1 MAVTKKKKTSA
12 IAQVKKRIV
21 SVREAEPWVKVLLF
35 GKNGKGKTRTG
46 ATAPKCVIL
55 DCNEK
60 GTKSIRNYPGV
71 EVFHAKTWEDV
82 VWFYWYLRSGEHEHE
97 SFMVDTVTGMQS
109 LCMTQVLQESEDRD
123 PAKDPKM
130 ASMRDYGKVNQLMKD
145 MMLWMRNLPMHV
157 VFIAQERTFDN
168 EETGETEKVPDL
180 SPGSRATL
188 TACVDFIGHIRSKEV
203 RTVNKRT
210 KKEVKGWRTLML
222 IGPHETY
229 LTKDRSGVLP
239 RVVVNPS
246 IPKIIEAANSLDEE

>member
-1 MAVTKKKKTSA
+1 VAKGTKKQSA

-21 SVREAEPWVKVLLF
+21 SVKDAEPYVKVCLF

-46 ATAPKCVIL
+46 ATAPDCILL

-60 GTKSIRNYPGV
+60 GTKSIRNYPNV
-71 EVFHAKTWEDV
+71 EVFHAKNWEDV
-82 VWFYWYLRSGEHEHE
+82 VWFYWYLRSGEHEHK
-97 SFMVDTVTGMQS
+97 SFMVDTVTGMQA
-109 LCMTQVLQESEDRD
+109 LCMTQVLKESEDRD

-168 EETGETEKVPDL
+168 DETGETERVPDL

-203 RTVNKRT
+203 RAVNKRT
-210 KKEVKGWRTLML
+210 KKEVKKWRTIML

-239 RVVVNPS
+239 RFMVDPS
-246 IPKIIEAANSLDEE
+246 IPAIIEAANTLEDE